1 MPLTHAKMPENASRI
16 TLEADLIVNA
26 RWDLEELRATVILKL
41 NTHSNLRKRVK
52 KKGDCVAVIM
62 FDFE

>member
-1 MPLTHAKMPENASRI
+1 MPLTPAKMTENASRI

-26 RWDLEELRATVILKL
+26 RRDLEELRVTVILKL

-52 KKGDCVAVIM
+52 KKGRLYM